1 MHSILLRNLR
11 VFAHH
16 GVMPQETVVGCWFT
30 INLRLTTDFTKAME
44 TDDLNGTVS
53 YADVFK
59 AVKEEMNIP
68 SKLLE
73 HAGGRI
79 VRRLFRQFPSVS
91 RINLQLMKENPP
103 MGADIESAG
112 VEIDIERSDNGI

>member
-1 MHSILLRNLR
+1 MQSILLRNLR
-11 VFAHH
+11 IFAHH

-30 INLRLTTDFTKAME
+30 INLRLTTDFTQALL
-44 TDDLNGTVS
+44 TDDLTGTVS
-53 YADVFK
+53 YADVLQ
-59 AVKEEMNIP
+59 VVREEMNIP

-79 VRRLFRQFPSVS
+79 VRELFRQFPSVTH
-91 RINLQLMKENPP
+91 INLQLMKQNPP

-112 VEIDIERSDNGI
+112 IEIDTDRPLK

>member
-79 VRRLFRQFPSVS
+79 VRRLFRQFPSVN